1 MFIIVAGES
10 FASDIEIRHTL
21 ISMHLDTF
29 QSENTPQMK
38 YR

>member
-21 ISMHLDTF
+21 ILMHLDTF
-29 QSENTPQMK
+29 SKRKHTSDEV
-38 YR
+38 